1 MTTPYL
7 LGHLQNTAC
16 SVMRTQLL
24 LFVLS
29 DGNTTKNSMNAFEHT
44 RRKPHHELKR
54 GAIDETYECFYDY
67 WHLHSYSEDLYKL

>member
-1 MTTPYL
+1 MNTVEGKEQLFGLSVCLIIRSFFESFHMTTPYL

-29 DGNTTKNSMNAFEHT
+29 DGNTTKNE
-44 RRKPHHELKR
+44 
-54 GAIDETYECFYDY
+54 
-67 WHLHSYSEDLYKL
+67 